1 MDFIQEYS
9 SSEDERDD
17 KKIKLPQELIDA
29 LSKDQKY
36 RLKRKQTQERI
47 VDELKEQLREAQEA
61 LALEK
66 QVYDLLNN

>member
-1 MDFIQEYS
+1 MDFIQGYS

-17 KKIKLPQELIDA
+17 NKIKLPQELIDA

-66 QVYDLLNN
+66 QVCYLLNN

>member
-66 QVYDLLNN
+66 QVYYLLNN